1 MRHILRRHE
10 VVADDWVHLGEV
22 PEGTAPQAVIV
33 PLAEFRKDVAK
44 WQAFTG
50 RLGLRVAPADRV
62 EDFAADL
69 PRVSLVAVEFPSPG
83 DGRGYTTGRLLRLRY
98 GFQGELRAVGHV
110 KRDQIFILQRT
121 GFDAF
126 EVTPAEDL
134 AAAAVYLKRYSVA
147 YQPGAPTPAIQQQR
161 YSALR

>member
-22 PEGTAPQAVIV
+22 PEGTTPEAVIV
-33 PLAEFRKDVAK
+33 PLAEFPK
-44 WQAFTG
+44 WDGFKG

-62 EDFAADL
+62 EDIAPLL
-69 PRVSLVAVEFPSPG
+69 PRLQLVAVEFPNPG

-98 GFQGELRAVGHV
+98 AFQGELRAVGHV

-126 EVTPAEDL
+126 EVTPEQDL
-134 AAAAVYLKRYSVA
+134 QAAAQYLNRYSVA
-147 YQPGAPTPAIQQQR
+147 YQPGAPTASVRQQR
-161 YSALR
+161 YS

>member
-10 VVADDWVHLGEV
+10 VVADEWVHLGEV
-22 PEGTAPQAVIV
+22 AEGTTPEAVIV
-33 PLAEFRKDVAK
+33 PLPEFRKDAAK
-44 WQAFTG
+44 WQAFGG

-69 PRVSLVAVEFPSPG
+69 ARVLLVAVEFPNPG
-83 DGRGYTTGRLLRLRY
+83 DGRGYTTGRLLRDRY
-98 GFQGELRAVGHV
+98 GFKGELRAVGHV
-110 KRDQIFILQRT
+110 KRDQIFILART

-126 EVTPAEDL
+126 EVAPTEDIE
-134 AAAAVYLKRYSVA
+134 AAAQYLRRYSVA
-147 YQPGAPTPAIQQQR
+147 YQPGAPTDSIRKQR